1 MVLIRQNV
9 NSPLDWSSIQRSIT
23 TYTIIMAVG
32 AACMAVG
39 TFLYIWSYYDYSH
52 IFLAILTAFA
62 FGISTTALAIA
73 SVPIG

>member
-1 MVLIRQNV
+1 
-9 NSPLDWSSIQRSIT
+9 
-23 TYTIIMAVG
+23 
-32 AACMAVG
+32 MAVG